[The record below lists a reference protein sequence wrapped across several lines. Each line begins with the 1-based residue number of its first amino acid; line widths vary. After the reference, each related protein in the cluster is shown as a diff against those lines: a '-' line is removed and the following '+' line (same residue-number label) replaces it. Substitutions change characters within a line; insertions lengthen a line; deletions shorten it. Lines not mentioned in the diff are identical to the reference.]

1 MVLELDHL
9 DTLTKELSLMTK
21 TFKVKNK
28 LLSTVE
34 ITVKEFSLTHIMHN
48 VWQKFRESSCFT
60 KDGTKE
66 LISRNIFGE
75 REFHFFPHC
84 GYVI

>member
-1 MVLELDHL
+1 
-9 DTLTKELSLMTK
+9 MTK

-48 VWQKFRESSCFT
+48 VWQKFRESNCFT

-66 LISRNIFGE
+66 LISRNICVEKGE
-75 REFHFFPHC
+75 MHDASMYYYLHIFKLNQF
-84 GYVI
+84 